1 MNVLFVTP
9 SQVSVGESITSL
21 QMAERLSEE
30 SHGIHFLASQFTGD
44 FIRGRLRAAVTDL
57 GPELRANQ
65 DTWDKTLRRFRPTCI
80 IFADYPLLTFD
91 SGVAPLLDESWE
103 GGLSECEAQLFTL
116 DHLGYA
122 QKPRLVFFGPP
133 QKTIGIQR
141 IPKMP
146 PQIGILLPCPLHDPE
161 TTKLKGRAFRYWQT
175 DASRHPAD
183 STEWRGRYV
192 QDERQILI
200 LHLVSGWACRAAEL
214 LNHPYYEKLPRL
226 LSYYLKGLGRP
237 VTVLSVNS
245 GEKLPE
251 GVYGNVRVVN
261 AKPMEPA
268 QFERILLTSDLIL
281 TENRISVSLGKA
293 VSSLRPC
300 AVLKNSHGIQE
311 IIKSASNSLTVLA
324 QEMERAQLGSVFP
337 FEVFPI
343 WSRADLQELD
353 IFDESCL
360 KQAFGAFEIFG
371 GEETMSQ
378 LQALLIDGSA
388 REKMRAAQA
397 AYLQRIESLP
407 TPSQVLEGGRTHEP
421 C

>member
-30 SHGIHFLASQFTGD
+30 GHGIHFLASQFTGD

-65 DTWDKTLRRFRPTCI
+65 DIWVKTLRHFRPTSI

-91 SGVAPLLDESWE
+91 SGAAPLLDDVWE
-103 GGLSECEAQLFTL
+103 RGLSECESQLFTL

-146 PQIGILLPCPLHDPE
+146 PHIGILLPCPLHDPE
-161 TTKLKGRAFRYWQT
+161 TTKLKGRTFRYSQADT
-175 DASRHPAD
+175 NRHSAN
-183 STEWRGRYV
+183 STEWRRRI
-192 QDERQILI
+192 QDDRQVLI
-200 LHLVSGWACRAAEL
+200 LHLASGWACRAAEL
-214 LNHPYYEKLPRL
+214 LNHPYYLKLPRL
-226 LSYYLKGLGRP
+226 LSYYLNGLGRP

-251 GVYGNVRVVN
+251 GVHGNVRVIN
-261 AKPMEPA
+261 AEPMEPA
-268 QFERILLTSDLIL
+268 RLERLLLTSDLIL
-281 TENRISVSLGKA
+281 TENRISVSLGQA
-293 VSSLRPC
+293 ISSLRPC

-311 IIKSASNSLTVLA
+311 IMKSASKFLTLLA
-324 QEMERAQLGSVFP
+324 QEMERAQLGSIFP

-360 KQAFGAFEIFG
+360 KQAFAALEIFG
-371 GEETMSQ
+371 GEETKSQ

-388 REKMRAAQA
+388 REKMRAAQE

-407 TPSQVLEGGRTHEP
+407 TPSQVLEAMRTHEP
-421 C
+421 